1 MYTDHLHGIDESELD
16 LVSKQLIIPNE
27 LDGRNIEIGQTL
39 KRGTRISL
47 TVRHVPKTLAKFKL
61 KF

>member
-27 LDGRNIEIGQTL
+27 LDRRNIEIGQTL

-47 TVRHVPKTLAKFKL
+47 TIRHVPKTLAKFKL

>member
-27 LDGRNIEIGQTL
+27 LDRRNIEIGQTL

>member
-1 MYTDHLHGIDESELD
+1 MYSDQLHGIDESELD
-16 LVSKQLIIPNE
+16 LVTKDLIIPNE
-27 LDGRNIEIGQTL
+27 LDRRNIEIGQTL

>member
-1 MYTDHLHGIDESELD
+1 MYTDHLHGIDELELD

-27 LDGRNIEIGQTL
+27 LDRRNIEIGQTL

>member
-16 LVSKQLIIPNE
+16 LVSKDLIIPNKLE
-27 LDGRNIEIGQTL
+27 RNQIEIGHIL

-47 TVRHVPKTLAKFKL
+47 TIRHVPKTLAKFKL